1 MKLKDWLV
9 PREEKFFEILE
20 EQSQIVNEGAEALV
34 AMLQRYDEAVR
45 AGADAPGGP
54 LSVRAHKRRIKEIE
68 HRGDLKT
75 HELYTA
81 LNATFITPLDRE
93 DISGLASALDDI
105 LDFTYDT
112 AKHLYLYEVKH
123 PPKEMLEV
131 AMLLRDQTL
140 LLQEAFRILPDP
152 AKRDTLKTKLVE
164 IHSLENQAD
173 ELTDRMK
180 ADLFHSDDV
189 KHILKMKDI
198 LEYIE
203 TATDK
208 CEDAADVL
216 RDILVKHA

>member
-9 PREEKFFEILE
+9 PREEKFFDILE
-20 EQSQIVNEGAEALV
+20 EQSQIVTE
-34 AMLQRYDEAVR
+34 
-45 AGADAPGGP
+45 GADALVEMLQGYEDAVKAGFDNATKG
-54 LSVRAHKRRIKEIE
+54 VRYHKRRIKEIE

-105 LDFTYDT
+105 LDYTYDT
-112 AKHLYLYEVKH
+112 AKHLFLYEVRNV
-123 PPKEMLEV
+123 PKEMLEV
-131 AMLLRDQTL
+131 ALLLRDQTAL
-140 LLQEAFRILPDP
+140 LHEAFGVLPDP
-152 AKRDTLKTKLVE
+152 AKRESLKTKLVE

-180 ADLFHSDDV
+180 AELFHSDDV

-198 LEYIE
+198 LEYLE

-208 CEDAADVL
+208 CEDAADVI